1 VTNKQAEKLGKHLRK
16 RREELGLSTH
26 RLATKAGVTQPT
38 VIRIE
43 QGKFAAP
50 RPDKLARIAGVLELK
65 LADLYA
71 HAGYLVPDELPS
83 IESYLVAKYGH
94 LPESAREELAGLARE
109 LTEKHRARG
118 DATAAIAEGAD

>member
-50 RPDKLARIAGVLELK
+50 RPDKLARI
-65 LADLYA
+65 ADLYA